1 MDDETPEDDTNP
13 NQQDAPKLTVIDGGA
28 GTAGDGN
35 EPQPKPNA
43 KAKGN
48 GKRRKLTAKQER
60 FLAEMIRGA
69 TQADA
74 YRTAYNAKGMK
85 PSAIYTEAGRVMANP
100 EVSRRLHAAQDS
112 VERSAA
118 SSALSRRMFVL
129 EGLERESTTAA
140 SDSARVAALIALGK
154 TSGVDLFTDRVEQ
167 VADQSPDEVRAA
179 LEQRLAALLGSTG

>member
-13 NQQDAPKLTVIDGGA
+13 NQPDTPRLTVIDGG
-28 GTAGDGN
+28 GGDD
-35 EPQPKPNA
+35 QAKA

-100 EVSRRLHAAQDS
+100 EVSRRLHAHQDS

-118 SSALSRRMFVL
+118 SSALSRRRFVL
-129 EGLERESTTAA
+129 EGLERESTEAA

-154 TSGVDLFTDRVEQ
+154 TQGVDLFTDRVEQ

>member
-1 MDDETPEDDTNP
+1 MDDDTTENDTPH
-13 NQQDAPKLTVIDGGA
+13 LTVIDGG
-28 GTAGDGN
+28 GGDD
-35 EPQPKPNA
+35 QAKP

-48 GKRRKLTAKQER
+48 AKRRKLTAKQER
-60 FLAEMIRGA
+60 FLSEMIKGA

-112 VERSAA
+112 VERSAQ
-118 SSALSRRMFVL
+118 SSALSRRTFVL
-129 EGLERESTTAA
+129 EGLTRESTEAA

-154 TSGVDLFTDRVEQ
+154 TSGVDLFSERIETVS
-167 VADQSPDEVRAA
+167 DQSPEEVRAA
-179 LEQRLAALLGSTG
+179 LEERLAALLGRTG

>member
-1 MDDETPEDDTNP
+1 MDDDTPTDDTIQ
-13 NQQDAPKLTVIDGGA
+13 NQPDTPHLTVIDGGA
-28 GTAGDGN
+28 GAAGDGD

-43 KAKGN
+43 KA
-48 GKRRKLTAKQER
+48 KRRKLTAKQER

-74 YRTAYNAKGMK
+74 YRAAYNAKGMK

-100 EVSRRLHAAQDS
+100 EVSRRLHAHQDS

-118 SSALSRRMFVL
+118 SSALSRRRFVL
-129 EGLERESTTAA
+129 EGLERESTEAA

>member
-13 NQQDAPKLTVIDGGA
+13 NQPDTPRLTVIDGG
-28 GTAGDGN
+28 GGDD
-35 EPQPKPNA
+35 QAKPKP

-48 GKRRKLTAKQER
+48 AKRRKLTAKQER
-60 FLAEMIRGA
+60 FLAALIRDDGRSLS
-69 TQADA
+69 DCYREA
-74 YRTAYNAKGMK
+74 YDTSRMSNA
-85 PSAIYTEAGRVMANP
+85 AIHNEASLLAGHH
-100 EVSRRLHAAQDS
+100 EVARRLQLNRAS
-112 VERSAA
+112 IERSSQ
-118 SSALSRRMFVL
+118 SSALSRRRFVL

-179 LEQRLAALLGSTG
+179 LEQRLAALLGGSTG

>member
-1 MDDETPEDDTNP
+1 MDDDTPTDDTIQ
-13 NQQDAPKLTVIDGGA
+13 NQPDTPHLTVIDGGA
-28 GTAGDGN
+28 GAAGDGD

-43 KAKGN
+43 KA
-48 GKRRKLTAKQER
+48 KRRKLTAKQER

-118 SSALSRRMFVL
+118 SSALSRRTFVL

-154 TSGVDLFTDRVEQ
+154 TSGVDLFTDRIEQ
-167 VADQSPDEVRAA
+167 VADQSTDEVRAA

>member
-1 MDDETPEDDTNP
+1 MGQMDDDTTENDTPDGP
-13 NQQDAPKLTVIDGGA
+13 RLTVIDGGA
-28 GTAGDGN
+28 GTAGDGDAP
-35 EPQPKPNA
+35 EAKPKP
-43 KAKGN
+43 KA
-48 GKRRKLTAKQER
+48 KRRKLTSKQER

-74 YRTAYNAKGMK
+74 YRAAYNAKGMK

-118 SSALSRRMFVL
+118 SSALSRRRFVL
-129 EGLERESTTAA
+129 DGLEREATEAD

-154 TSGVDLFTDRVEQ
+154 TQGVDLFTDRVEQ
-167 VADQSPDEVRAA
+167 VADQSPEEVRAE
-179 LEQRLAALLGSTG
+179 LEQRLAALLGKTG

>member
-1 MDDETPEDDTNP
+1 MDDDTTEDD
-13 NQQDAPKLTVIDGGA
+13 APHLTVIDGGA
-28 GTAGDGN
+28 GMAGDGD
-35 EPQPKPNA
+35 EPQAKP
-43 KAKGN
+43 KGN

-100 EVSRRLHAAQDS
+100 EVSRRLHAHQDS

-118 SSALSRRMFVL
+118 SSALSRRRFVL
-129 EGLERESTTAA
+129 EGLEREATDAA
-140 SDSARVAALIALGK
+140 SDSARVAALVALGK
-154 TSGVDLFTDRVEQ
+154 TQGVDLFTDRVEQ
-167 VADQSPDEVRAA
+167 VGADRTPDEVRAE
-179 LEQRLAALLGSTG
+179 LEQRLAALLGRTG

>member
-1 MDDETPEDDTNP
+1 MDDDTPEDDTIQ
-13 NQQDAPKLTVIDGGA
+13 NQPDTPRLTVIDGG
-28 GTAGDGN
+28 GGDD
-35 EPQPKPNA
+35 QAKP

-48 GKRRKLTAKQER
+48 AKRRKLTAKQER

-74 YRTAYNAKGMK
+74 YRAAYNAKGMK

-100 EVSRRLHAAQDS
+100 EVSRRLHAHQDS

-118 SSALSRRMFVL
+118 SSALSRRRFVL
-129 EGLERESTTAA
+129 EGLEREATEAA
-140 SDSARVAALIALGK
+140 SDSARVAALVALGK
-154 TSGVDLFTDRVEQ
+154 TSGVDLFIDRIEQ

-179 LEQRLAALLGSTG
+179 LEQRLAALLGGSTG